1 MQKKKQGKSSLE
13 GNQSRAF
20 LKLADKLEQAFH
32 NAGGEVIVRGL
43 PYIASLRCFN
53 KVVEQCFQV
62 ELKEEYKA
70 SIRDFEKKY
79 RELGVT
85 ITPKVKQTVKLYQI
99 NIFFYKVH
107 MVFCHIVDFL
117 ELKSE
122 AAGKHW
128 FIFHKT
134 TKKKLY

>member
-62 ELKEEYKA
+62 ELKEGYKA
-70 SIRDFEKKY
+70 SIVDFEKKY

-85 ITPKVKQTVKLYQI
+85 ITPKVKLTLLLNLIRLTYFSI
-99 NIFFYKVH
+99 RCTWSSATLWTFWN
-107 MVFCHIVDFL
+107 
-117 ELKSE
+117 
-122 AAGKHW
+122 
-128 FIFHKT
+128 
-134 TKKKLY
+134 